1 MGGFNQRATAGFL
14 LLHANEIIPTSK
26 LMHAL
31 WGYEAPTTSRKMI
44 QNAVSG
50 LRKILDQHMDPA
62 APVTLTTCAPGYRLT
77 VDEEQLDLFRFH
89 RLVRRGRA
97 RLASG
102 ERQAGLAD
110 LRTALDL
117 WRGPALADLAE
128 AGVAWPE
135 LTALQGVRLSVYED
149 CVQEALDQ
157 GRHQEILGELEQA
170 AAVEPAGERL
180 CGLLMLAL
188 YRCGRQH
195 DALAAYQRTRTV
207 LLDSFGLDPGRELRE
222 LEHAIL
228 NHDAGLTHDA
238 GPRWSGRVPQ
248 QLTASGLPTP
258 NPAPAPAQEP
268 ELSGAGG
275 GGGTGAHRCSRLR
288 ATGNL
293 GRRPLRSVRYR
304 GM

>member
-50 LRKILDQHMDPA
+50 LRKILEQQLDPA

-89 RLVRRGRA
+89 RLVGQGRS
-97 RLASG
+97 RLAAGQRES
-102 ERQAGLAD
+102 GLAD
-110 LRTALDL
+110 LRAALAL
-117 WRGPALADLAE
+117 WRGPALADLSE

-135 LTALQGVRLSVYED
+135 LAALQGVRLSVFED
-149 CVQEALDQ
+149 CVQESLDQ
-157 GRHQEILGELEQA
+157 GRHHEILGELQQA
-170 AAVEPAGERL
+170 AAAEPAGERL

-207 LLDSFGLDPGRELRE
+207 LLDFFGLDPGRELRE

-228 NHDAGLTHDA
+228 NHDVTLTHDA
-238 GPRWSGRVPQ
+238 GPRWSRTVPRQ
-248 QLTASGLPTP
+248 PTT
-258 NPAPAPAQEP
+258 PAQAKAEAEAEP
-268 ELSGAGG
+268 VGAGAG
-275 GGGTGAHRCSRLR
+275 SGGGTGVHRCSRLR
-288 ATGNL
+288 TTGNL
-293 GRRPLRSVRYR
+293 GRRPLRSLRYR
-304 GM
+304 GV